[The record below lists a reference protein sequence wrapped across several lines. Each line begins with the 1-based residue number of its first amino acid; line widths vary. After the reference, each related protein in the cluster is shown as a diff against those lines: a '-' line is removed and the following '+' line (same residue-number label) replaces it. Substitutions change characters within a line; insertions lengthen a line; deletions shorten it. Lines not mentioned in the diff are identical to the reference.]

1 MYLIL
6 MMGANF
12 GAGRI
17 ASDADV
23 GCWHEADVQPLVAL
37 GPLTG
42 ALPTLGPE
50 CRFITAFQTW
60 RRGVLNDRV

>member
-12 GAGRI
+12 EAGRI
-17 ASDADV
+17 TSEANV
-23 GCWHEADVQPLVAL
+23 GSWHKADVQPLAVL

-42 ALPTLGPE
+42 ALPTFGAE
-50 CRFITAFQTW
+50 CRFTVAFQT
-60 RRGVLNDRV
+60 